1 MKSLITTTNVLGP
14 FSNIEELEDS
24 YICDDIIIQKSII
37 GIVTIREWTFT
48 QEPVDL
54 PIPPTYQELRAAAY
68 PDFKDYLDGIV
79 KGDLAQQQT
88 YIDACLAVKELYPKV
103 IL

>member
-1 MKSLITTTNVLGP
+1 MYKLTDNT
-14 FSNIEELEDS
+14 
-24 YICDDIIIQKSII
+24 SII
-37 GIVTIREWTFT
+37 RIEDNACIPADPANTDYQAYLVWLSEGNTP
-48 QEPVDL
+48 EPADI
-54 PIPPTYQELRAAAY
+54 PPPTYQELRAAAY

-103 IL
+103 TV

>member
-1 MKSLITTTNVLGP
+1 MYKLTN
-14 FSNIEELEDS
+14 NI
-24 YICDDIIIQKSII
+24 SII
-37 GIVTIREWTFT
+37 RIEDNACIPNDPANTDYQAYLAWLAEGNTP
-48 QEPVDL
+48 EPADI
-54 PIPPTYQELRAAAY
+54 PPPPTYQELRAAAY

-103 IL
+103 TV